1 MNRKTVSGIM
11 LTLLLLGML
20 MLAFNIQL
28 IQAAPRT
35 WCVDDDGGADFSSI
49 QQAINSASPGDT
61 VFVHSGTYY
70 EHVRV
75 NKSLSL
81 IGENR
86 STTVIDGYTFGTV
99 VQVTADDVLINEFT
113 IQNGW
118 WGVYLCGT
126 QNCSIAENVIR
137 NNEYRYIG
145 SPPDFELIIVPPGRG
160 IWLYESKNNR
170 IIENTLNNNHRG
182 ISLEYSNSN
191 SVVGNVVLSSTL
203 SWGIFLEVSH
213 DNTICNNLVKHS
225 TYDGIY
231 LVVSEKNNIIRN
243 SVMNNGD
250 EGIYLGMANN
260 NVIIGN
266 NVKNNPGDGIM
277 LDGSD
282 GNTVVENTVTNN
294 GKRGIALWMAKDNT
308 IYHNNFIDNA
318 WGQACSSQINLW
330 DDSYPSG
337 GNYWSDY
344 TGVDEKSG
352 VNQDQPGSDGIGD
365 TPYTIYLNNQ
375 DRYPLVESW
384 SIPTMI
390 NNLIRTIR
398 FWNLPKGTENSLT
411 SKLNDA
417 IHLFDAGN
425 ENGAVH
431 KLMDIIDQVETLR
444 EKKLTDEQ
452 ADYLAAEAQRIKDL
466 IQR

>member
-1 MNRKTVSGIM
+1 
-11 LTLLLLGML
+11 
-20 MLAFNIQL
+20 
-28 IQAAPRT
+28 
-35 WCVDDDGGADFSSI
+35 
-49 QQAINSASPGDT
+49 
-61 VFVHSGTYY
+61 
-70 EHVRV
+70 
-75 NKSLSL
+75 
-81 IGENR
+81 
-86 STTVIDGYTFGTV
+86 
-99 VQVTADDVLINEFT
+99 
-113 IQNGW
+113 
-118 WGVYLCGT
+118 
-126 QNCSIAENVIR
+126 
-137 NNEYRYIG
+137 
-145 SPPDFELIIVPPGRG
+145 
-160 IWLYESKNNR
+160 
-170 IIENTLNNNHRG
+170 
-182 ISLEYSNSN
+182 
-191 SVVGNVVLSSTL
+191 
-203 SWGIFLEVSH
+203 
-213 DNTICNNLVKHS
+213 
-225 TYDGIY
+225 
-231 LVVSEKNNIIRN
+231 
-243 SVMNNGD
+243 
-250 EGIYLGMANN
+250 MANN

-411 SKLNDA
+411 SKLNDV

-425 ENGAVH
+425 ENGAIH
-431 KLMDIIDQVETLR
+431 KLMDIIGQVEALR

-452 ADYLAAEAQRIKDL
+452 ADYLAAEAQRIINL
-466 IQR
+466 IQG